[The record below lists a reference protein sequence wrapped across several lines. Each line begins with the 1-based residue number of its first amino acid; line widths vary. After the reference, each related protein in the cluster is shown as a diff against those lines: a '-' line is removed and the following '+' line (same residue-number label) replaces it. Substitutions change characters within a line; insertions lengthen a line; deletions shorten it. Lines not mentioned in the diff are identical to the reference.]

1 MPMFII
7 VAAEASGEVGV
18 GVAVGGGG
26 WGEVALPF
34 SKAKDFM

>member
-1 MPMFII
+1 MFII

-18 GVAVGGGG
+18 AVGGG
-26 WGEVALPF
+26 GEVALPF

>member
-1 MPMFII
+1 MFII

-26 WGEVALPF
+26 VALPF